1 LVYQEDLGYQDQ
13 LVIRVAG
20 VILDLREI
28 LASEDDL
35 DFR

>member
-1 LVYQEDLGYQDQ
+1 LVYQEDLDYQDL
-13 LVIRVAG
+13 LVLRVAG
-20 VILDLREI
+20 VILDRREI

>member
-1 LVYQEDLGYQDQ
+1 LVYKEELDYQDQ
-13 LVIRVAG
+13 LVIRVSG
-20 VILDLREI
+20 VILDLRET